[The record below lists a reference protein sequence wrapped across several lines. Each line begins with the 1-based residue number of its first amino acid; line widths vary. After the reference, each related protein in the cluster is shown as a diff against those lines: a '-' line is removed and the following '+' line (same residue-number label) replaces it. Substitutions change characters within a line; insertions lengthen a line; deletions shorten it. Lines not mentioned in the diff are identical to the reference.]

1 MAFSKQFR
9 VNYDKVLYSLYRNT
23 TRISLW
29 MEVPATIYASEQ
41 ATLGLQDAMGVS
53 PWEFTLILMVAPSL
67 SPAIPA
73 DFAEILTAKQRK
85 FSR

>member
-1 MAFSKQFR
+1 
-9 VNYDKVLYSLYRNT
+9 
-23 TRISLW
+23 

-53 PWEFTLILMVAPSL
+53 PWWFTLIMMVAPSL
-67 SPAIPA
+67 SPAISA

-85 FSR
+85 VSR